1 MREIA
6 PYLKSKEG
14 QLWVLL
20 LSALVVI
27 LLVTFVWQTAD
38 SLNLLLSGRQ
48 TVAENTEMPIAAKP
62 AVKSIIDH
70 PLFGQ
75 GELAG
80 QVNTHYQLLGVLF
93 TQNPKHR
100 KAIIG
105 SPTREPEIYKV
116 DQDLKE
122 GGKLYQVN
130 ADHILLLRNGQ
141 IEKVYLTWEGSSVG
155 GPAKLAKPTMPGE
168 SNNETTTSVPE
179 MSGDSEDADT
189 QVEAEK
195 WRDRIKELQQKYQ
208 GQMNQ
213 GQINQGASPQPNAV
227 NPGNPNPQLMRG
239 KLGPRMMRGGY

>member
-14 QLWVLL
+14 QLWMLL

-48 TVAENTEMPIAAKP
+48 TVAENADMPIASKP
-62 AVKSIIDH
+62 AVKNIIDN

-130 ADHILLLRNGQ
+130 ADHVLLLRNGQ

-155 GPAKLAKPTMPGE
+155 GPAKIAKQPTPGE
-168 SNNETTTSVPE
+168 SNSDPVTSLPE

-208 GQMNQ
+208 GRM
-213 GQINQGASPQPNAV
+213 NQGASPQPNAV
-227 NPGNPNPQLMRG
+227 TPGNPNGQVMPGRMRQMPG
-239 KLGPRMMRGGY
+239 RF

>member
-1 MREIA
+1 MRVIA

-14 QLWVLL
+14 QLWMLL

-27 LLVTFVWQTAD
+27 LLITFVWQSAD

-48 TVAENTEMPIAAKP
+48 TVAENAEMPIASKP
-62 AVKSIIDH
+62 AVKNIIDN
-70 PLFGQ
+70 PLFGK
-75 GELAG
+75 GELVG

-93 TQNPKHR
+93 TPNPKHR

-141 IEKVYLTWEGSSVG
+141 VEKVYLTWEGPSIG
-155 GPAKLAKPTMPGE
+155 GPAKIGKPTSTDD
-168 SNNETTTSVPE
+168 SNAETTTSSTPDMPV
-179 MSGDSEDADT
+179 MSGDSDDSDSQA
-189 QVEAEK
+189 EAEK

-208 GQMNQ
+208 GRMNQ
-213 GQINQGASPQPNAV
+213 GGGPQPGAV
-227 NPGNPNPQLMRG
+227 IPGNPNSQFMRG
-239 KLGPRMMRGGY
+239 KMGPRMMRDQF